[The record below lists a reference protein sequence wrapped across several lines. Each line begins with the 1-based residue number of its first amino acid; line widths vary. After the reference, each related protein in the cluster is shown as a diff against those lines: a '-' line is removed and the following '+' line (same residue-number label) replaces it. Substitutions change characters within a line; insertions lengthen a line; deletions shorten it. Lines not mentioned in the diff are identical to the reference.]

1 MGADLTIQSTKRYFR
16 DSYGP
21 SNTWWVRGMS
31 YWEMSSVLR
40 RRGLI
45 PTNGVEEVKPAGVQV
60 IWNTLQQHPFP
71 AKDAFVQKWRVDH
84 KDVEIDTVRE
94 EVQIEDAWRCAR
106 ADDAEMIA
114 FWKEALAHNS
124 TVRWSV

>member
-31 YWEMSSVLR
+31 YWEMSSILR
-40 RRGLI
+40 QRDLI
-45 PTNGVEEVKPAGVQV
+45 TTATSEVKPEGVRA
-60 IWNTLQQHPFP
+60 IWDALQQHPFP
-71 AKDAFVQKWRVDH
+71 NKATFVQKWRADH
-84 KDVEIDTVRE
+84 KTAVETDTVRE

-124 TVRWSV
+124 PVQWSV